1 MLATIAHLFG
11 VLDGIRSIE
20 YRKDSN
26 AVIEI
31 SMPACHTA
39 LSFIHHGLKFCARV
53 YINET
58 LYYHSVTS
66 VRPVYIRSKTMV
78 LMLKVGVNEH
88 VLNTKELLI
97 FQVYPTS

>member
-26 AVIEI
+26 ALIEI

-39 LSFIHHGLKFCARV
+39 LFIHHGLKFCARI

-66 VRPVYIRSKTMV
+66 VRPVYIRSKTMA

-88 VLNTKELLI
+88 VLNTEELLI
-97 FQVYPTS
+97 FQVCPTS